1 MLWTSITAFFLTRS
15 FLERNATEG
24 DSPVEVKKK
33 VLRSLQSIA
42 SWKRG
47 EKLGDIN
54 L

>member
-15 FLERNATEG
+15 FLESYTVKG
-24 DSPVEVKKK
+24 DSPVEGRKK